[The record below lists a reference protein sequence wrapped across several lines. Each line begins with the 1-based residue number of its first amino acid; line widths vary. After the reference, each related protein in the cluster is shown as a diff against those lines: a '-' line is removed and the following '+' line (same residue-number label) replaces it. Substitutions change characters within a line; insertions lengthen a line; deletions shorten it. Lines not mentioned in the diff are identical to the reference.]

1 MYKNNLTNISS
12 LNKISTTES
21 IKSGKKSNYNSK
33 IISDYSQNISLSS
46 SKILS
51 NSKSR
56 KDYNEN
62 NESVLLTSI
71 FNLPKIS
78 SSHKFLNH
86 DLPRKNQ
93 IRLRKRNNILLLDE
107 NNKYINTN
115 ISNENSIDCSL
126 IRVEK
131 NPSQKKKKRDYL
143 SERIERALKH
153 KFYSD
158 IEEKYPK
165 NKEENSYNFNERM
178 IHMKKISSFWNGLCN
193 YMNPIFSTEKYK
205 MRKDLN
211 KRNSNLTQ
219 NLKENHSLKEK
230 SKLPRIYTNSMVS
243 NYLYNKRKLE
253 EKQFYN
259 KINSKKEYE
268 FY

>member
-78 SSHKFLNH
+78 SSHK
-86 DLPRKNQ
+86 
-93 IRLRKRNNILLLDE
+93 
-107 NNKYINTN
+107 
-115 ISNENSIDCSL
+115 NS
-126 IRVEK
+126 
-131 NPSQKKKKRDYL
+131 
-143 SERIERALKH
+143 
-153 KFYSD
+153 
-158 IEEKYPK
+158 
-165 NKEENSYNFNERM
+165 
-178 IHMKKISSFWNGLCN
+178 
-193 YMNPIFSTEKYK
+193 
-205 MRKDLN
+205 
-211 KRNSNLTQ
+211 
-219 NLKENHSLKEK
+219 
-230 SKLPRIYTNSMVS
+230 
-243 NYLYNKRKLE
+243 
-253 EKQFYN
+253 
-259 KINSKKEYE
+259 
-268 FY
+268 